1 MNWLKSWASVNSWR
15 APLTDSANPKTLAG
29 RAKPSP
35 ALVPPVAVLEIAQAF
50 RDGAEKYGPYNWREK
65 PVPSLTY
72 INAALRHIYSWM
84 DGEERS
90 DDADVRHLAHAAACM
105 CIVMDAASC
114 GMLIDDRP
122 KEGQAAQVVGTETE
136 RNRARLAQREVP
148 DAQADRQETLQP
160 KATR

>member
-1 MNWLKSWASVNSWR
+1 LIDNI
-15 APLTDSANPKTLAG
+15 NPKTLAG
-29 RAKPSP
+29 QAKPSP

-84 DGEERS
+84 DGEGRS
-90 DDADVRHLAHAAACM
+90 DDADVQHLAHAAACM

-122 KEGQAAQVVGTETE
+122 KEGQAAQVIKDETE
-136 RNRARLAQREVP
+136 RNRARFAQDKVSASNNP
-148 DAQADRQETLQP
+148 QQEE
-160 KATR
+160 AT